1 MKQSDIAGA
10 ASGVMK
16 QSEIAGAASGVMK
29 QSDII
34 PVQRCVRFAQRPHSG
49 CVRSTSRVTSRLMR
63 LGVCLATVMQVSVV
77 YPPFAGAQTA
87 KSAHQRE
94 VLDTKLQSKL
104 ETLVRGFKGDVGI
117 YVRNLKTGRSAAV
130 RADELFPTASMIK
143 VPILIGT
150 FDSIE
155 KGKFTFQQMMTYRD
169 SLKYSYD
176 DTLSTPRDGAQIPI
190 AKLTLQM
197 ITESNNTSALWLQ
210 GLVRGDTINQW
221 LHEHGFDS
229 TRVNSRIPAREANRK
244 KYGWGQTTPR
254 EMASLLVTIR
264 EGNAVSRAASEEMY
278 RHFTRIYW
286 NGEALS
292 QLPPWVQAAS
302 KQGMVDHSRSEV
314 VLVNAPSGDYVFAIT
329 TKNQQ
334 DSSYVEGN
342 EGYALIRALS
352 AMLWR
357 EFEPKHPFLPEPG
370 ARRFKPP
377 EEP

>member
-1 MKQSDIAGA
+1 MRTWARLAVRAVVSGALLVANGATPVVLAG
-10 ASGVMK
+10 
-16 QSEIAGAASGVMK
+16 
-29 QSDII
+29 
-34 PVQRCVRFAQRPHSG
+34 QRATQHEQVDAQ
-49 CVRSTSRVTSRLMR
+49 
-63 LGVCLATVMQVSVV
+63 
-77 YPPFAGAQTA
+77 
-87 KSAHQRE
+87 
-94 VLDTKLQSKL
+94 LQKKL

-117 YVRNLKTGRSAAV
+117 YVRNLKTGRTAAI
-130 RADELFPTASMIK
+130 RADELFPTASTIK

-150 FDSIE
+150 FDSME
-155 KGKFTFQQMMTYRD
+155 KGKFTFQQMMTYHD

-176 DTLSTPRDGAQIPI
+176 DSVQMPRAGAQIPI

-221 LHEHGFDS
+221 LHDHGFDS

-254 EMASLLVTIR
+254 ELAGLLVLIR
-264 EGNAVSRAASEEMY
+264 TGNAVSSAASEEMY
-278 RHFTRIYW
+278 RHLTRIYW

-314 VLVNAPSGDYVFAIT
+314 VLVNAPSGDYVFAIA

-334 DSSYVEGN
+334 DSSYVETN
-342 EGYALIRALS
+342 EGYTLIRTLS
-352 AMLWR
+352 ALLWS
-357 EFEPKHPFLPEPG
+357 EFEPRHPFVPQPG